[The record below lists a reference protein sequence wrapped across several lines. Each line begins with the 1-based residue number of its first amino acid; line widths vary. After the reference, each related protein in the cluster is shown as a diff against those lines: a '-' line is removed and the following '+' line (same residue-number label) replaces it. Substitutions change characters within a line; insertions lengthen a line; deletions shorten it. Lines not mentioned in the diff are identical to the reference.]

1 MNNCI
6 VNSEIIEKYA
16 KKFGIKSFGAASIR
30 EIVQLINYIEEESGV
45 RYVRMEMGVPGL
57 TAVEIAVTAQIEAL
71 KSNVDAV
78 YPLIDGWPEL
88 KKQTS
93 SFLKNFAD
101 IDVPEEC
108 CIPTAGSMQGTYAAF
123 LLAPKMNPQKDTALF
138 IDPGFPV
145 QKMQMQIQGNKFEA
159 FDIYQFRGENLKA
172 KLESYLIKGN
182 INSIIYSSPNNPT
195 WITFTEDELKVIAE
209 LAEKYDVIV
218 MEDLAYFGLDFRI
231 DISTPGVPPYQP
243 SIAKYT
249 DNWMIFLSGSKMF
262 SYAGPRCAMLIISEK
277 LWNREYSGLLES
289 LGVAKY
295 GRALVYKALYP
306 LSAGVN
312 NSAQRG
318 LSAIFK
324 ACNEGKFN
332 FVEYAREYSEKAKL
346 MKAIFLKH
354 NFHIIYDKDGDAPIG
369 DGFYFTIGY
378 PAMVGDELLSNLIHY
393 GISAISLSTTGS
405 TRDGVRACVSHVYRD
420 QFDDL
425 DKRLEQFTKDFP
437 IEDWIK
443 KLAEQEL

>member
-1 MNNCI
+1 
-6 VNSEIIEKYA
+6 
-16 KKFGIKSFGAASIR
+16 
-30 EIVQLINYIEEESGV
+30 
-45 RYVRMEMGVPGL
+45 
-57 TAVEIAVTAQIEAL
+57 
-71 KSNVDAV
+71 
-78 YPLIDGWPEL
+78 
-88 KKQTS
+88 
-93 SFLKNFAD
+93 
-101 IDVPEEC
+101 
-108 CIPTAGSMQGTYAAF
+108 
-123 LLAPKMNPQKDTALF
+123 
-138 IDPGFPV
+138 
-145 QKMQMQIQGNKFEA
+145 
-159 FDIYQFRGENLKA
+159 
-172 KLESYLIKGN
+172 
-182 INSIIYSSPNNPT
+182 
-195 WITFTEDELKVIAE
+195 
-209 LAEKYDVIV
+209 
-218 MEDLAYFGLDFRI
+218 
-231 DISTPGVPPYQP
+231 
-243 SIAKYT
+243 
-249 DNWMIFLSGSKMF
+249 MF

-277 LWNREYSGLLES
+277 LWNREYPGLLES

-324 ACNEGKFN
+324 ACNEGTFN
-332 FVEYAREYSEKAKL
+332 FVEYAREYSEKAKV

-378 PAMVGDELLSNLIHY
+378 PAMVGDELLNNLIHY

-437 IEDWIK
+437 IEDWIQ